1 MCLNIYLNTFIYLDL
16 SKYIYMEPAA
26 KAVLTSDQIQIQI
39 KKRSLGQIRTNS
51 KKSPYFHLIQHFN
64 SP

>member
-39 KKRSLGQIRTNS
+39 KKKKFRSDQN
-51 KKSPYFHLIQHFN
+51 K
-64 SP
+64 